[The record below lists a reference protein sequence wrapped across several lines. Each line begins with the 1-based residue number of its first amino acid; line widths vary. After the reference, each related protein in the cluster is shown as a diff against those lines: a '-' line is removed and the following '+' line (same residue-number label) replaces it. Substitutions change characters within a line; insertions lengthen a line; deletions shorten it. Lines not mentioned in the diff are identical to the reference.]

1 MKRKKNYLF
10 EEFDYKMHEVHFVRL
25 FISAPTYD
33 MIEKDVRAKL
43 QDQLSNIG
51 GNMGLLTGF
60 SLISAVEILYFATK
74 FAIGFIRERLASNT
88 VNFN

>member
-1 MKRKKNYLF
+1 
-10 EEFDYKMHEVHFVRL
+10 MHKVHFVRL

-33 MIEKDVRAKL
+33 KIEKDVRAKL

-74 FAIGFIRERLASNT
+74 FVIGVIKERLTSNT
-88 VNFN
+88 VNLN